1 MKAIAGVLLVL
12 LTAAPVAAQTG
23 STVVT
28 ISVPPTQVLE
38 GASSAAVTPGS
49 ALQRGRLVIKSNT
62 AWVLVAGVSGNASG
76 VAWRPEGG
84 SWIQIDGATA
94 VLRGTRGV
102 HTIDYQVRAVSGQQ
116 ATIVF
121 TLDPR

>member
-1 MKAIAGVLLVL
+1 MKVIAAVLLVF

-38 GASSAAVTPGS
+38 GAASAMLTPG
-49 ALQRGRLVIKSNT
+49 AGPQRGRLVIKSNT
-62 AWVLVAGVSGNASG
+62 AWSLVASVSGNAAG
-76 VAWRPEGG
+76 AAWRPEGG
-84 SWIQIDGATA
+84 SWVQIDGATA
-94 VLRGTRGV
+94 VLQGTRGV
-102 HTIDYQVRAVSGQQ
+102 HTINYQVRANGGGQ

-121 TLDPR
+121 KLDSR